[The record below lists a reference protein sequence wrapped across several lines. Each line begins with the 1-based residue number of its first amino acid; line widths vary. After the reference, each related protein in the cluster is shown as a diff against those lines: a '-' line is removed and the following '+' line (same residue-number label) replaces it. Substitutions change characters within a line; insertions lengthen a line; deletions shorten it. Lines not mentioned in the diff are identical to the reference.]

1 MARPSVSRTSCARV
15 PNRYGEFELCLYSN
29 TIDDKEH
36 LAFVMGDVEGQ
47 EDVLVRVHSECF
59 TGDVLGSQR
68 CDCGEQLDRSMELIG
83 DVGLGVIVY
92 MRQEGRGIGLADKL
106 RAYVLQDQ
114 GHDTVDAN
122 LLLGHQADA
131 RDYTVAALILQ
142 DLGVASVQ
150 LLTNNP
156 AKIDDLTRLGV
167 TVRGRVPVEPRIVNA
182 NNRGY
187 LLTKVQ
193 RMNHLMD
200 LGEPLAGGGPLGRAA
215 SH

>member
-1 MARPSVSRTSCARV
+1 MVRPSVERTSCARV
-15 PNRYGEFELCLYSN
+15 PNRYGEFQLCLYSN
-29 TIDDKEH
+29 SVDDKEH
-36 LAFVMGDVEGQ
+36 LAFVMGDVSGQ
-47 EDVLVRVHSECF
+47 DEVLVRVHSECF

-68 CDCGEQLDRSMELIG
+68 CDCGEQLDRSMEMIAEAG
-83 DVGLGVIVY
+83 EGVVVY

-142 DLGVASVQ
+142 DLGIRSVQ

-156 AKIDDLTRLGV
+156 AKINDLTSLGV
-167 TVRGRVPVEPRIVNA
+167 DVRRRVSIEPRMVNQ
-182 NNRGY
+182 NNREY
-187 LLTKVQ
+187 LMTKVI
-193 RMNHLMD
+193 RMNHLMT
-200 LGEPLAGGGPLGRAA
+200 LEEPLAGGGSIGRTA
-215 SH
+215 SR

>member
-36 LAFVMGDVEGQ
+36 LAFVMGDVAGQ
-47 EDVLVRVHSECF
+47 DDVLVRVHSECF

-68 CDCGEQLDRSMELIG
+68 CDCGEQLDRSMEMIG
-83 DVGLGVIVY
+83 EVGLGVIVY

-122 LLLGHQADA
+122 LLLGAP
-131 RDYTVAALILQ
+131 
-142 DLGVASVQ
+142 G
-150 LLTNNP
+150 
-156 AKIDDLTRLGV
+156 
-167 TVRGRVPVEPRIVNA
+167 
-182 NNRGY
+182 
-187 LLTKVQ
+187 
-193 RMNHLMD
+193 
-200 LGEPLAGGGPLGRAA
+200 
-215 SH
+215 

>member
-36 LAFVMGDVEGQ
+36 LAFVMGDVAGQ
-47 EDVLVRVHSECF
+47 DDVLVRVHSECF

-68 CDCGEQLDRSMELIG
+68 CDCGEQLDRSMEMIG
-83 DVGLGVIVY
+83 EVGLGVIVY

-131 RDYTVAALILQ
+131 RDYTVAALILA
-142 DLGVASVQ
+142 DLGVESVQ

-167 TVRGRVPVEPRIVNA
+167 RVSGRVPVEPRIVNA

>member
-1 MARPSVSRTSCARV
+1 
-15 PNRYGEFELCLYSN
+15 
-29 TIDDKEH
+29 
-36 LAFVMGDVEGQ
+36 MGDVEGQ

-68 CDCGEQLDRSMELIG
+68 CDCGEQLDRSMEMIG

-131 RDYTVAALILQ
+131 RDYTVAAIILQ

>member
-36 LAFVMGDVEGQ
+36 LAFVMGDVAGQ
-47 EDVLVRVHSECF
+47 DDVLVRVHSECF

-68 CDCGEQLDRSMELIG
+68 CDCGEQLDRSMEMIG
-83 DVGLGVIVY
+83 EVGLGVIVY

-131 RDYTVAALILQ
+131 RDYTVAALILE
-142 DLGVASVQ
+142 DLGVSSVQ

-156 AKIDDLTRLGV
+156 SKIDELTRLGIV
-167 TVRGRVPVEPRIVNA
+167 VSGRVPVEPRIVNA
-182 NNRGY
+182 NNREY
-187 LLTKVQ
+187 LLTKIQ

>member
-36 LAFVMGDVEGQ
+36 LAFVMGDVAGQ

-68 CDCGEQLDRSMELIG
+68 CDCGEQLDRSMEMIG
-83 DVGLGVIVY
+83 EVGLGVIVY

-131 RDYTVAALILQ
+131 RDYTVAALILE
-142 DLGVASVQ
+142 DLGIRSVQ

-156 AKIDDLTRLGV
+156 SKIDELTRLGV
-167 TVRGRVPVEPRIVNA
+167 AVSGRVPVEPRIVTA
-182 NNRGY
+182 NNREY
-187 LLTKVQ
+187 LLTKVH

-200 LGEPLAGGGPLGRAA
+200 LGAPLAGGGPLGRAA

>member
-1 MARPSVSRTSCARV
+1 MTKPSVNRLSCARV
-15 PNRYGEFELCLYSN
+15 PNRYGEFQLCLYSN
-29 TIDDKEH
+29 TMDDKEH
-36 LAFVMGDVEGQ
+36 LAFVLGDVDGVD
-47 EDVLVRVHSECF
+47 DVLVRVHSECF

-68 CDCGEQLDRSMELIG
+68 CDCGEQLDRSMEMIAEAG
-83 DVGLGVIVY
+83 RGVVVY

-106 RAYVLQDQ
+106 RAYVLQDE

-122 LLLGHQADA
+122 LILGHQADA

-142 DLGVASVQ
+142 DLGVRSVR

-156 AKIDDLTRLGV
+156 AKINDLTALGV
-167 TVRGRVPVEPRIVNA
+167 DVRSREAIEPRMVNQ
-182 NNRGY
+182 NNRQY
-187 LLTKVQ
+187 LITKVQ

-200 LGEPLAGGGPLGRAA
+200 LGEPLTGGGSLGRAA